1 MLIYI
6 AMHIYEKK
14 YIYNYEPKW
23 YMVVLL
29 GVSELIV
36 EVGQS
41 WGAAAT
47 ARYPWICDV
56 QLLDENHLNKY
67 ISNFR
72 QIYFKI

>member
-1 MLIYI
+1 
-6 AMHIYEKK
+6 
-14 YIYNYEPKW
+14 
-23 YMVVLL
+23 MVVLL

-72 QIYFKI
+72 QIYFKVYTNTIQNIDKYNSKFRWIHLKN